1 MNSETTTDHVQK
13 EWWVVHDND
22 VKRVTGYSCAPANP
36 GMWWIPECGFSGSE
50 DYHLFKT
57 EGVALSKG
65 IQIVEKELNDLEKAL
80 RRLKRRKG
88 ELRK

>member
-1 MNSETTTDHVQK
+1 
-13 EWWVVHDND
+13 
-22 VKRVTGYSCAPANP
+22 
-36 GMWWIPECGFSGSE
+36 MWWIPECGFSGSE